1 MFAKY
6 VVLVLHNDARRD
18 DVVTCHPLGPSTA
31 NQIESHIRHIEYV
44 STYLDVS
51 LLCGFNEVPH
61 LKEQMYTK
69 FNWYAKPSEGRT
81 HDAGVMKMQ
90 TTLKNQEE

>member
-1 MFAKY
+1 MVQQAW
-6 VVLVLHNDARRD
+6 ND
-18 DVVTCHPLGPSTA
+18 
-31 NQIESHIRHIEYV
+31 
-44 STYLDVS
+44 LDEEFLELLLVS

-69 FNWYAKPSEGRT
+69 FNWYAKPSEGCT